1 MSTEIIKV
9 LDAICDKFGLAID
22 WTSQNVMPYVEQLC
36 EHIVQYEL
44 VSSTIYTVLS
54 LVILVVGTVFCIR
67 MFKKIF
73 KSSLC
78 DIDKVGAYGCTIVL
92 LLIIYLIFFKTLTIQ
107 FEDAITA
114 FTFPEKT
121 IIEFISQY
129 IQK

>member
-1 MSTEIIKV
+1 MSNEIIKV

-36 EHIVQYEL
+36 EHIVRYEL

-54 LVILVVGTVFCIR
+54 LVILVVGTIFCIR

-73 KSSLC
+73 KSSLF
-78 DIDKVGAYGCTIVL
+78 DFDKTGAYAGIIF
-92 LLIIYLIFFKTLTIQ
+92 LLIAIYMIFFTTLTIQ

-114 FTFPEKT
+114 LTFPEKT